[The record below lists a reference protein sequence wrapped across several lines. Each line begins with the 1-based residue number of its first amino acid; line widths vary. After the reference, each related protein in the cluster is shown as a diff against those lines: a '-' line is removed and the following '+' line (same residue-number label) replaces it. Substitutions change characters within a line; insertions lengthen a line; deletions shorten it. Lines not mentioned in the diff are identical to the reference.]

1 MSIEPSSSRPAPEG
15 MPSLLGPGRPG
26 QSGGAE
32 RNDAQD
38 TRILWALASDADLA
52 APARKPGNNGRKWML
67 ALLLVVA
74 VGASFAW
81 WNSAS
86 PEPTAQLARASAAA
100 EAPAPARAAASAA
113 MASPPAAAASEAA
126 AGAVLI
132 EAPSQVQAAA
142 SSVPASTGSPLAA
155 LTAPGETS
163 APAPAVASA
172 PAAEPAPRKV
182 AAAAP
187 APSKREPARKASTS
201 KDGKERQAVAAA
213 PGARTP
219 DADVALLEAMVA
231 HINSGQRG
239 GSAGAAATSA
249 PRSGRSSTREQ
260 LKRCKAQSGADA
272 SACRAK
278 VCSGRWGADPECS
291 SLPRSAL

>member
-1 MSIEPSSSRPAPEG
+1 
-15 MPSLLGPGRPG
+15 MPSLLGPGR
-26 QSGGAE
+26 STNDNGGGTE

-38 TRILWALASDADLA
+38 TRILWALASDADLS
-52 APARKPGNNGRKWML
+52 APARKPRGNGRNWLL

-81 WNSAS
+81 WSNTS
-86 PEPTAQLARASAAA
+86 PEPQAQLARSPVPA
-100 EAPAPARAAASAA
+100 EAAVVAPAVAASAVVA
-113 MASPPAAAASEAA
+113 ALPADAASEPA

-132 EAPSQVQAAA
+132 DAPPPSQQQAAA
-142 SSVPASTGSPLAA
+142 SAVPASTGSPLAA
-155 LTAPGETS
+155 LSAPSEAS
-163 APAPAVASA
+163 APAS
-172 PAAEPAPRKV
+172 AAEPAPRRV

-187 APSKREPARKASTS
+187 PSPKREPARKPAAS
-201 KDGKERQAVAAA
+201 KEGRERQAVAAA

-239 GSAGAAATSA
+239 GSASAATTSA
-249 PRSGRSSTREQ
+249 PRGGRSSTREQ

>member
-1 MSIEPSSSRPAPEG
+1 
-15 MPSLLGPGRPG
+15 MPSLLGPGRPNDN
-26 QSGGAE
+26 SGGTE

-38 TRILWALASDADLA
+38 TRILWALASDADLS
-52 APARKPGNNGRKWML
+52 APARKPRSNGRQWML

-81 WNSAS
+81 WNNTS
-86 PEPTAQLARASAAA
+86 PEPQAPLAQ
-100 EAPAPARAAASAA
+100 APAPAEVPVVAAAD
-113 MASPPAAAASEAA
+113 AASEPV

-132 EAPSQVQAAA
+132 DAPSPAPQPAAA
-142 SSVPASTGSPLAA
+142 SAVPASTGSPLAA
-155 LTAPGETS
+155 LSAPSEAS
-163 APAPAVASA
+163 APAS
-172 PAAEPAPRKV
+172 AAEPAPRKV

-187 APSKREPARKASTS
+187 PPSRREPARKPAAA

-239 GSAGAAATSA
+239 GSASAATTSA
-249 PRSGRSSTREQ
+249 PRGVRSSTREQ

-291 SLPRSAL
+291 SLPRSTL